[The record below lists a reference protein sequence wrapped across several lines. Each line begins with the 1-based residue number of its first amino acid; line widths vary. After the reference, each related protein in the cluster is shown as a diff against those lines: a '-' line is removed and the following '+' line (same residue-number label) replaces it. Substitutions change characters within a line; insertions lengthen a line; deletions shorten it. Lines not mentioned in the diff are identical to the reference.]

1 MKVNKILKTLLS
13 LIILFVFAIIFSGS
27 VEASR
32 LYSRQSLLEGP
43 NIGNTIML
51 GIGRYSQTL
60 NLFDEN
66 CIICCRCICKNKK
79 KKCNRLC

>member
-32 LYSRQSLLEGP
+32 L
-43 NIGNTIML
+43 
-51 GIGRYSQTL
+51 
-60 NLFDEN
+60 
-66 CIICCRCICKNKK
+66 
-79 KKCNRLC
+79 